1 MTLKVFFTNV
11 LDSISENF
19 VALLTGSF
27 VFVVIEINKFI
38 ERKSA
43 ATLIVMQINDLKDKL
58 SKIEVMVDNKKL
70 SEVDIYESLD
80 ILDDNQWNKY
90 KHIFI
95 KDLDNNSIKIINSFY
110 EGMSIIRE
118 QILLAKQLQQQF
130 FLNNQRM
137 LNDDFN
143 YFFIETYQNNLKC
156 SNNNLLSLVNDIP
169 TKNEYE
175 DKLKHFAE
183 SIVKNNYSNTYSQSD
198 LLNTYN
204 KIKDDM
210 LNIFNYNRIF
220 NTYFPEQIIITIK
233 KELNTL
239 SHIEIIG
246 CKGYKK
252 LSRIG
257 KVK

>member
-1 MTLKVFFTNV
+1 
-11 LDSISENF
+11 
-19 VALLTGSF
+19 
-27 VFVVIEINKFI
+27 
-38 ERKSA
+38 
-43 ATLIVMQINDLKDKL
+43 
-58 SKIEVMVDNKKL
+58 MVDNKKL

-95 KDLDNNSIKIINSFY
+95 NILDNNSIKIINRFY
-110 EGMSIIRE
+110 DGMSIIRE

-143 YFFIETYQNNLKC
+143 YFFIETYQNNLKS

-175 DKLKHFAE
+175 DKLKQFAE
-183 SIVKNNYSNTYSQSD
+183 SIIKNNYSNTYNQSD

-246 CKGYKK
+246 CEGYKK

-257 KVK
+257 KFK